1 MVTVSTGKFRAHWRE
16 QKLTMFSSDYTLLE
30 ILSFSMYYDSSQT
43 KFVDL
48 IQENRIVVAT
58 YTQLAYDVA
67 NLSR

>member
-1 MVTVSTGKFRAHWRE
+1 
-16 QKLTMFSSDYTLLE
+16 MFSSDYTLLE